1 MLVGLND
8 STAAIY
14 ELSSGIKLH
23 NFEREKDCDF
33 FAVAFSADE
42 TMVIIGGSNNKA
54 IVYDIALPG
63 SQPLPLSSKKV
74 EDLQHQY

>member
-23 NFEREKDCDF
+23 NFEREKECDF
-33 FAVAFSADE
+33 LAVAFSADE

-54 IVYDIALPG
+54 IV
-63 SQPLPLSSKKV
+63 
-74 EDLQHQY
+74 